1 MQLDPAELRK
11 AAGWTP
17 PWPMSVGRSLKLP
30 PEKSVRKPKAGDVVK
45 LSEAEFVRPSKA
57 EYQ

>member
-1 MQLDPAELRK
+1 
-11 AAGWTP
+11 
-17 PWPMSVGRSLKLP
+17 MSVGRSLKLP